1 MSFYPHTRALGSQAG
16 IQLNPL
22 QDNTDGF
29 VTDTTD
35 QVVACVMRAK
45 RGRIDKPFLVNRG
58 NFTQKL
64 GAPESLRVSAL
75 NEAMVHVYEA
85 VNNGA
90 QSAVI
95 ARLTSAAAINSFMV
109 FSIDTVSGLSSFS
122 ASAAVPTSAYVFYLQ
137 DLECFNDGVLFQVNA
152 SQVLDPTTQTPVNS
166 NVITINIMA
175 PDGTLRYS
183 VTGSLDKG
191 ATDEYGADF
200 YIGSLMEAQTPTIL
214 ITAAASAT
222 ISTAADCYG
231 KADDGST
238 AFAANTT
245 PLVLFAEGGTAYT
258 TEDYDRVIAGLEAS
272 TFDYGYGISGG
283 SQAVAL
289 ISKLATMNNRAN
301 RQLIVDVPGDL
312 TPEAAEAWVR
322 QLDIGSRYVHF
333 YWAPLRTDDPLNGG
347 KATIG
352 LGGYQAGLRCSRN
365 AQTNSYGLA
374 PKNYPIAGKNWLV
387 ARTSVE
393 QLVVPNDFELSD
405 LADAK
410 INPVMFQSYN
420 SGSGY
425 VFLDSLTSF
434 PTVASY
440 QKLISVAEMTSSI
453 DDMVAKAGKE
463 FLQLPM
469 DVAITKMGVFLKSL
483 FDGARASGWLVAS
496 ANPALGTNG
505 YTYTIVRNLQRP
517 ADRMDVN
524 YGLHYDG
531 VARAIFLTQT
541 LSN

>member
-22 QDNTDGF
+22 LDNTDGF

-35 QVVACVMRAK
+35 QVIACVMRAK

-58 NFTQKL
+58 NLSQKL
-64 GAPESLRVSAL
+64 GSPESLRVSAL

-95 ARLTSAAAINSFMV
+95 GRLTSASAINSYMV
-109 FSIDTVSGLSSFS
+109 FNIDSVSNVSSFTV
-122 ASAAVPTSAYVFYLQ
+122 SAAVPSTDYLFYLQ

-152 SQVLDPTTQTPVNS
+152 TQVLDPTTQTPVNS
-166 NVITINIMA
+166 DVVTINILA
-175 PDGTLRYS
+175 PDGTLRYT
-183 VTGSLDKG
+183 VTGSLDQG
-191 ATDEYGADF
+191 AVDEYGQDY

-214 ITAAASAT
+214 ITTFESAT

-238 AFAANTT
+238 AYAANAT
-245 PLVLFAEGGTAYT
+245 PLLLFSEGGTAYT
-258 TEDYDRVIAGLEAS
+258 SDDYDRVIAALEAS
-272 TFDYGYGISGG
+272 TFDYGYGITGG

-301 RQLIVDVPGDL
+301 RQLVVDVPGDL
-312 TPEAAEAWVR
+312 TPEAAITWVQ

-352 LGGYQAGLRCSRN
+352 TGGYQAGLRCARN

-374 PKNYPIAGKNWLV
+374 PKNYPIAGKNWLLT
-387 ARTSVE
+387 RTSVE
-393 QLVVPNDFELSD
+393 QLVVPDDFQLSD

-453 DDMVAKAGKE
+453 DDMIAKAGKE

-469 DVAITKMGVFLKSL
+469 DIAITKMGTFLKSL
-483 FDGARASGWLVAS
+483 FDGARATGWLVAS

-505 YTYTIVRNLQRP
+505 YTFTVVRNAQRP

-531 VARAIFLTQT
+531 VVRAIFLTQT